1 MASLE
6 SALEEERLEI
16 LKLLERPAGKSS
28 HQHPTGVH
36 STPSSPR
43 AHFAPLLPPLNSR
56 TSSPSRAP
64 IISLIATAQDS
75 PSAQTSTDLTG
86 ASSPRSSTGWNSN
99 DTPHRNSMSSM
110 NGVPKL
116 LRDRDKPGILTP
128 NDAYNFAILPSVPS
142 PAPKRATQTAWNDPV
157 PPSSH
162 RSSFG
167 APGRRSLSPISN
179 AALHH
184 MQRSASPRSSSGRL
198 TSPSP
203 IVRNQISNQI
213 TNDAGVPID
222 LDHAYAKLSDDA
234 LARSGGV
241 LGMLPERRPVTTFE
255 GEYVR
260 AGTGESLTS
269 EGGVRLQKD
278 YGHVDEHAVIDSSD
292 EDETSS
298 AEESVGSN
306 SPVSEEE
313 EKRGRAAARRNGSR
327 SSSKNSTT
335 GTEETVE
342 KGPGM
347 IKSMIRIVGDSG
359 GSERKKKKGSGIDA
373 RKGTLS
379 MRRTSMSLLAAAE
392 EERKAVSSKY
402 KVRSLLPS
410 ISITPSSNI
419 PGATSPTTN
428 RRPGVHPSTNF
439 DLPSHNSTPM
449 SSDTEADVRDLHRAQ
464 RMEMSFSPIISTPEA
479 QRVVRTILRGEYDSI
494 VKEAEEGNK
503 RLRKYLVA
511 TDLSAEA
518 QHALEWTIGTVLRDG
533 DTLMAMY
540 AIDQDTVEDGGKI
553 VSDDGIAGELSSQ
566 AAAVGTSLAVMNM
579 PHTPGTASPLSN
591 IAIGDISE
599 RSRER
604 TKAERER
611 YVAAEAV
618 TGLVEKLLKKTRLQV
633 RVTVEVI
640 HCKSPKHLLTEII
653 DFVEP
658 TLVVLGSRGRSAL
671 KGVLLGSFSN
681 YLVTKSSV
689 PVMVARKKLKHTKK
703 FAKTN
708 VRQPNNLT
716 TSAQAG
722 RLAGAKV
729 D

>member
-1 MASLE
+1 M
-6 SALEEERLEI
+6 
-16 LKLLERPAGKSS
+16 
-28 HQHPTGVH
+28 
-36 STPSSPR
+36 
-43 AHFAPLLPPLNSR
+43 
-56 TSSPSRAP
+56 
-64 IISLIATAQDS
+64 
-75 PSAQTSTDLTG
+75 
-86 ASSPRSSTGWNSN
+86 
-99 DTPHRNSMSSM
+99 
-110 NGVPKL
+110 
-116 LRDRDKPGILTP
+116 
-128 NDAYNFAILPSVPS
+128 
-142 PAPKRATQTAWNDPV
+142 
-157 PPSSH
+157 
-162 RSSFG
+162 
-167 APGRRSLSPISN
+167 
-179 AALHH
+179 
-184 MQRSASPRSSSGRL
+184 
-198 TSPSP
+198 
-203 IVRNQISNQI
+203 
-213 TNDAGVPID
+213 
-222 LDHAYAKLSDDA
+222 
-234 LARSGGV
+234 
-241 LGMLPERRPVTTFE
+241 
-255 GEYVR
+255 
-260 AGTGESLTS
+260 
-269 EGGVRLQKD
+269 
-278 YGHVDEHAVIDSSD
+278 IDSSD

-313 EKRGRAAARRNGSR
+313 ERRGRASARGNGSGPNG
-327 SSSKNSTT
+327 KNGTA
-335 GTEETVE
+335 GTEGIIG

-347 IKSMIRIVGDSG
+347 IKSMIKIVGDSG
-359 GSERKKKKGSGIDA
+359 GGGSKKKKKGGGIDA
-373 RKGTLS
+373 RKGTAS

-392 EERKAVSSKY
+392 EERKAVSAKY
-402 KVRSLLPS
+402 SVRSLLPS
-410 ISITPSSNI
+410 ISITPSSI

-428 RRPGVHPSTNF
+428 RRSGVHPSTNF
-439 DLPSHNSTPM
+439 DLPSHNSTPI

-464 RMEMSFSPIISTPEA
+464 RMEMSLSPIISTPET

-494 VKEAEEGNK
+494 VREAEESNK
-503 RLRKYLVA
+503 RVRSYLVA
-511 TDLSAEA
+511 TDLSGEA

-533 DTLMAMY
+533 DTLMAIY

-566 AAAVGTSLAVMNM
+566 AAAVGTSLAAVSM

-591 IAIGDISE
+591 FAIGDISE

-611 YVAAEAV
+611 YVAAEAI
-618 TGLVEKLLKKTRLQV
+618 TRMVEKLLKKTRLQV

-653 DFVEP
+653 DYMEP

-716 TSAQAG
+716 SAQTG